1 MKVLVIIPCF
11 NEQDNIVKVI
21 RNLKSSNPDVDY
33 VVINDCSTDSSEQ
46 ICRDNNLNF
55 LSFPFNLGIG
65 GTVQCGYQYA
75 VERGYDIAV
84 QMDGDGQHNPE
95 YLETV
100 LEPIRSGRADMCI
113 GSRFIK
119 REGFQSSKLRR
130 LGIGIIS
137 TVIRILTGKRVK
149 DVTSGFRACGKNLIE
164 FYSKEYAQDFP
175 EPEAILSAVKSG
187 FTVVEVPVVMEERF
201 AGISSIN
208 ALKSPY
214 FMVKVILSL
223 IVGWLKY

>member
-1 MKVLVIIPCF
+1 MKILVIIPCY
-11 NEQDNIVKVI
+11 NEQDNINKVV
-21 RNLKSSNPDVDY
+21 RNLKAANSEVDY
-33 VVINDCSTDSSEQ
+33 VIVNDCSTDDSAK
-46 ICRDNNLNF
+46 ICDSNGLNYV
-55 LSFPFNLGIG
+55 SFPFNLGIG
-65 GTVQCGYQYA
+65 GSVQCGYQYA
-75 VERGYDIAV
+75 VEHGYDIAV

-95 YLETV
+95 YLENI
-100 LEPIRSGRADMCI
+100 LEPIKSGKADMCI
-113 GSRFIK
+113 GSRFITK
-119 REGFQSSKLRR
+119 EGFQSSKLRR

-137 TVIRILTGKRVK
+137 FVIFILTGKRVK
-149 DVTSGFRACGKNLIE
+149 DVTSGFRACSKKLVE

-175 EPEAILSAVKSG
+175 EPEAILSAVKNK

>member
-1 MKVLVIIPCF
+1 MKILVIIPCY
-11 NEQDNIVKVI
+11 NEQDNIDKVI
-21 RNLKSSNPDVDY
+21 RNLKATNSDVDY
-33 VVINDCSTDSSEQ
+33 VIINDCSTDNSKQVCEN
-46 ICRDNNLNF
+46 NNLNYV
-55 LSFPFNLGIG
+55 SFPFNLGIG
-65 GTVQCGYQYA
+65 GSVQCGYQYA

-95 YLETV
+95 YLIDI
-100 LEPIRSGRADMCI
+100 LEPILSGKADMCI
-113 GSRFIK
+113 GSRFINK
-119 REGFQSSKLRR
+119 EGFQSSKLRR
-130 LGIGIIS
+130 LGIAIIS
-137 TVIRILTGKRVK
+137 LVILALTGKRVR
-149 DVTSGFRACGKNLIE
+149 DVTSGFRACSKNLIN

-175 EPEAILSAVKSG
+175 EPEAILSAVKNG
-187 FTVVEVPVVMEERF
+187 FKVVEVPVVMEERF